1 MKVKSIEMLQSV
13 LGSDLL
19 HPELKA
25 KLVDVVRNEVTTK
38 PRKFNIWN
46 YVAEDDIRPYFEGLY
61 HDVEGYEVATNG
73 HILIY
78 RKPDEA
84 TVMAGKVVFKDGT
97 AIDSAERYPK
107 WKVIVPK
114 KSEMRNSVVIDFNRV
129 EQLYNDWKVAR
140 VVDNHNLMGY
150 VIIQGWKFKLP
161 LFYDLCV
168 AAREFGCDKLY
179 IYHRGLGYAW
189 EQSRLAFGSLEEGV
203 GGFIMSDIPMGEGW
217 ECGL

>member
-1 MKVKSIEMLQSV
+1 MKVKSQEILSQV

-19 HPELKA
+19 HPDLKA
-25 KLVDVVRNEVTTK
+25 KLVEVVRNEVTSK
-38 PRKFNIWN
+38 PRKFSIWN

-61 HDVEGYEVATNG
+61 QDVEGYEVATNS

-78 RKPDEA
+78 RKHDVSA
-84 TVMAGKVVFKDGT
+84 DMAGKVVFKDGT
-97 AIDSAERYPK
+97 AMDSAERYPK

-114 KSEMRNSVVIDFNRV
+114 KSEMRNSVVIDFDRV

-168 AAREFGCDKLY
+168 AAREFGRDKLY
-179 IYHRGLGYAW
+179 VYHRGLGSAW

-217 ECGL
+217 ECEL

>member
-13 LGSDLL
+13 LDSDLL

-25 KLVDVVRNEVTTK
+25 KLIDVVRNEVTTK
-38 PRKFNIWN
+38 PRKFNIWD
-46 YVAEDDIRPYFEGLY
+46 YVSDDDIRPYFEGLY
-61 HDVEGYEVATNG
+61 QDAEGYEVATNG

-78 RKPDEA
+78 RKHDVSA
-84 TVMAGKVVFKDGT
+84 DMAGKVVFKNGET
-97 AIDSAERYPK
+97 MDSAERYPK

-114 KSEMRNSVVIDFNRV
+114 KSEMRNIVTIDFERV
-129 EQLYNDWKVAR
+129 EQLYNDWKVAM
-140 VVDNHNLMGY
+140 VVNNHNLMGY

-179 IYHRGLGYAW
+179 IYHRGLGSAC

-217 ECGL
+217 ECEL

>member
-1 MKVKSIEMLQSV
+1 MKSIEMLQSV

-25 KLVDVVRNEVTTK
+25 KLVEVVRNEVTSK
-38 PRKFNIWN
+38 SRKFNIWN
-46 YVAEDDIRPYFEGLY
+46 YVAENHMLPYFEGLY
-61 HDVEGYEVATNG
+61 QDVEGYEVATNG

-78 RKPDEA
+78 RKHDVS
-84 TVMAGKVVFKDGT
+84 TDMANKVVFKDGT
-97 AIDSAERYPK
+97 TIDSAERYPK
-107 WKVIVPK
+107 WKIIVPK
-114 KSEMRNSVVIDFNRV
+114 KSEMRNSVTIDFDRV

-179 IYHRGLGYAW
+179 IYHRGLGSAC

-217 ECGL
+217 ECEL

>member
-1 MKVKSIEMLQSV
+1 MKVKSLEILSQV

-19 HPELKA
+19 HLELKA
-25 KLVDVVRNEVTTK
+25 KLVEVVRNEVTTK
-38 PRKFNIWN
+38 PRKFSIWN
-46 YVAEDDIRPYFEGLY
+46 YVAENDIRPYFEGVY
-61 HDVEGYEVATNG
+61 QDAEGYEVATNG

-78 RKPDEA
+78 RKHDVSA
-84 TVMAGKVVFKDGT
+84 DMAGKVIFKDGT
-97 AIDSAERYPK
+97 TIDSAERYPK

-114 KSEMRNSVVIDFNRV
+114 KSEMRNSVVIDFDRV

-179 IYHRGLGYAW
+179 IYHRGFGNAC

-217 ECGL
+217 ECEL